1 MVSTV
6 ESGVKRLNG
15 MSRDLFDETLNE
27 REFLTKRTLFKNNES
42 RTPGPSLYTTQ
53 FLAATNSLV

>member
-27 REFLTKRTLFKNNES
+27 RTRVFDET
-42 RTPGPSLYTTQ
+42 Y
-53 FLAATNSLV
+53 VV